1 MNVIVFMDSDLGSRS
16 EGRSLRHKKRVVYA
30 KMQKGESQLQEEVE
44 KDDLVPSEN
53 QTISGNQ
60 LDIPLGASNVQT
72 ASGTASA
79 VSGEDFLILTFSIWL
94 VLSLCWPFWVCQMA
108 FAAYSS

>member
-16 EGRSLRHKKRVVYA
+16 EGRSFRHKKRVDYA
-30 KMQKGESQLQEEVE
+30 KMQKGKGQVQEEVE

-53 QTISGNQ
+53 QTISGDR
-60 LDIPLGASNVQT
+60 LDIPFGASNVQT

-79 VSGEDFLILTFSIWL
+79 VSGEEFSFFHDDREQDEEEMASIAL
-94 VLSLCWPFWVCQMA
+94 QM
-108 FAAYSS
+108 SD